1 MSLAFE
7 ERRLPLFAG
16 PLQACLAWYRR
27 HRTFQALSGL
37 DDRLLADIGVA
48 RDDIAGIA
56 SRF

>member
-1 MSLAFE
+1 MSLALE
-7 ERRLPLFAG
+7 ERPMPLFVG
-16 PLQACLAWYRR
+16 PVQACLAWYRR
-27 HRTFQALSGL
+27 HRTFQALSSL